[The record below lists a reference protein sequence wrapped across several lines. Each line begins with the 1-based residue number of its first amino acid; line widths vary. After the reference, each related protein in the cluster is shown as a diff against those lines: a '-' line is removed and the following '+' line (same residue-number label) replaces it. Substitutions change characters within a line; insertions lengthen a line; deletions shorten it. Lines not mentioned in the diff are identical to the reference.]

1 MPGTGGLG
9 CCVKPIQGMIW
20 QMKSISFLSA
30 TMSLLL
36 FAGVASA
43 QNAPAQSASAP
54 VQNPGTVGSA
64 FEVARAAVKPELQTK
79 VVSVYG
85 TGTTAAIDKWYIIF
99 YDPAVA
105 SHGRAVL
112 VENGKIAKTYV
123 ANGGVT
129 YSKDL
134 TFDPSRISSEIPALD
149 AAKGYAAK
157 HKITYD
163 AVHALLKEAALNKP
177 FRWRVEMLHDGHSRG
192 FVYVNALDDS
202 VASYQSPSA
211 QKKSS
216 SSDSGGFGDDVKSTF
231 LGIGGDLQEFFTGE
245 RTVDK

>member
-1 MPGTGGLG
+1 MKTTPLFSAALATLG
-9 CCVKPIQGMIW
+9 
-20 QMKSISFLSA
+20 
-30 TMSLLL
+30 LLL
-36 FAGVASA
+36 ATGA
-43 QNAPAQSASAP
+43 APAPNA
-54 VQNPGTVGSA
+54 GTVGDA
-64 FEVARAAVKPELQTK
+64 FQVARQAVKPELQSK

-85 TGTTAAIDKWYIIF
+85 TGSTTAIDKWYIIF

-112 VENGKIAKTYV
+112 VQNGKIAKTYV

-134 TFDPSRISSEIPALD
+134 TFDPSRISSELPALD

-157 HKITYD
+157 HKHSYES
-163 AVHALLKEAALNKP
+163 VHALLKETALNKP
-177 FRWRVEMLHDGHSRG
+177 FRWRVELLHNGHSRG
-192 FVYVNALDDS
+192 FVYVSALDDQVS
-202 VASYQSPSA
+202 AYEKPSA
-211 QKKSS
+211 RTSAPSS
-216 SSDSGGFGDDVKSTF
+216 NTDDFGDEVKSTF

>member
-1 MPGTGGLG
+1 MARARGLG
-9 CCVKPIQGMIW
+9 CCGARIVGIMRG
-20 QMKSISFLSA
+20 MKSIPFSFASLA
-30 TMSLLL
+30 CLLL
-36 FAGVASA
+36 VSLASA
-43 QNAPAQSASAP
+43 QTTSAPAPNTS
-54 VQNPGTVGSA
+54 TVNGA

-85 TGTTAAIDKWYIIF
+85 TGTTSAIDKWYIIF

-112 VENGKIAKTYV
+112 VQDGKIAKTYV

-134 TFDPSRISSEIPALD
+134 TFDPSRISSELPALD

-163 AVHALLKEAALNKP
+163 SVHTLLKETALNKP
-177 FRWRVEMLHDGHSRG
+177 FRWRVELLHNGHSRG

-211 QKKSS
+211 EKKASS
-216 SSDSGGFGDDVKSTF
+216 GSSDGFGDEVKNTF

>member
-1 MPGTGGLG
+1 
-9 CCVKPIQGMIW
+9 
-20 QMKSISFLSA
+20 MKSIPFLSVALGLALA
-30 TMSLLL
+30 TG
-36 FAGVASA
+36 FASA
-43 QNAPAQSASAP
+43 QNAPAQAAGTPAP
-54 VQNPGTVGSA
+54 NPGTVNSA
-64 FEVARAAVKPELQTK
+64 FEVARTAVKPELQTK

-112 VENGKIAKTYV
+112 VQNGKIVKSYV

-134 TFDPSRISSEIPALD
+134 TFDPSRISSEVPALD

-163 AVHALLKEAALNKP
+163 AVHALLKETALNKP
-177 FRWRVEMLHDGHSRG
+177 FRWRVELLRSGRSRG
-192 FVYVNALDDS
+192 YVYVNALDDS
-202 VASYQSPSA
+202 VASYQSPTTPK
-211 QKKSS
+211 KKSS
-216 SSDSGGFGDDVKSTF
+216 GSSSDGFGNDVKNTF

>member
-1 MPGTGGLG
+1 MALYHLCCCTERFPGII
-9 CCVKPIQGMIW
+9 PR
-20 QMKSISFLSA
+20 MKSIPFFSA
-30 TMSLLL
+30 ALAAMGLMLM
-36 FAGVASA
+36 AGVASA
-43 QNAPAQSASAP
+43 QNTNS
-54 VQNPGTVGSA
+54 VGGA
-64 FEVARAAVKPELQTK
+64 FEVARGAVKPELQTK

-85 TGTTAAIDKWYIIF
+85 TGSTSAIDKWYIIF

-134 TFDPSRISSEIPALD
+134 TFDPSRISSELPALD

-157 HKITYD
+157 HKLSYD
-163 AVHALLKEAALNKP
+163 SVHALLKETALNKP
-177 FRWRVEMLHDGHSRG
+177 FRWRVELLHDGHSRG

-202 VASYQSPSA
+202 VASYQSPTE